1 MDNKLCKLSTTL
13 ITVSAM
19 PDQEL
24 DQVTELL
31 DRKVGSQTG
40 LSTLLTNNTNTDIGS
55 LNHGYIVATIANT
68 AHALLG
74 VLADELSNLGFL
86 VWRATASNNSRQLN
100 GDRDEFEAEVR
111 EKEGQTVAIHE
122 ETSIRLASEEVK
134 MLLSIVLLRKFL
146 AANDKRAQSFACH
159 VSSFF
164 IKPIARVLN
173 TGILMEVDNDTHAF
187 AFGSERENI
196 ENPHANHRSLAVG
209 VLQYHALAITVHQF
223 QTNGFSPFDDSN
235 LVR

>member
-1 MDNKLCKLSTTL
+1 
-13 ITVSAM
+13 M

-100 GDRDEFEAEVR
+100 GDRDESEAEVR

-134 MLLSIVLLRKFL
+134 MLLSIVLLRELRNRVDVLTTCHKL
-146 AANDKRAQSFACH
+146 GANCH
-159 VSSFF
+159 TSS
-164 IKPIARVLN
+164 
-173 TGILMEVDNDTHAF
+173 
-187 AFGSERENI
+187 
-196 ENPHANHRSLAVG
+196 SL
-209 VLQYHALAITVHQF
+209 
-223 QTNGFSPFDDSN
+223 N
-235 LVR
+235 LVTSQHPNLDTSIAKKLQGRFNIFLELVLYTGDANEF